1 MFLETPLFFKT
12 MLILSGQLG
21 IVLSSCFYCIKRAR
35 KAYENKTTFLGTFY
49 RGSMNMKKGLDLI
62 PDQLPPD
69 TYPTE
74 MVKQVIKEGSSNGA
88 LKQWVYGKPEKEEWK
103 SMIAMNKEQRLRLL
117 KEGYKDKSRGGYIYS
132 ILFFIWF
139 ASLFAS
145 SFFAATEI
153 STITGIILF
162 TIQSLTFGPI
172 LALVMLEM
180 DENDGFKALQIVLLV
195 TIVTGIIG
203 YSDIYSFSESAS
215 MALFLFISLLGLIIF
230 SFIRIFRGFSR
241 KTIRIKAIFGAFI
254 FSLYLLFDFNYLR
267 KKAELGINDWETAF
281 NIAFN
286 IYLDIINLLLE
297 ILDAMSNS

>member
-1 MFLETPLFFKT
+1 
-12 MLILSGQLG
+12 
-21 IVLSSCFYCIKRAR
+21 
-35 KAYENKTTFLGTFY
+35 
-49 RGSMNMKKGLDLI
+49 MKKGLDLI

-74 MVKQVIKEGSSNGA
+74 MVKQVISEDSSNG
-88 LKQWVYGKPEKEEWK
+88 VFGKSEKEEWK

-117 KEGYKDKSRGGYIYS
+117 KEGYKDKSRGGHIYS
-132 ILFFIWF
+132 ILFLIWF

-145 SFFAATEI
+145 SFFAVTEI
-153 STITGIILF
+153 STITGIVLF

-241 KTIRIKAIFGAFI
+241 KVIRVKAIFGAFI

-267 KKAELGINDWETAF
+267 KKSELGINDWETAF

>member
-1 MFLETPLFFKT
+1 
-12 MLILSGQLG
+12 
-21 IVLSSCFYCIKRAR
+21 
-35 KAYENKTTFLGTFY
+35 
-49 RGSMNMKKGLDLI
+49 MKKGLDLI

-74 MVKQVIKEGSSNGA
+74 MVKQVISEDSSNGA
-88 LKQWVYGKPEKEEWK
+88 FGKSEKEEWK

-132 ILFFIWF
+132 ILFLIWF

-145 SFFAATEI
+145 SFFAVTEI

>member
-74 MVKQVIKEGSSNGA
+74 MVKQVISEDSSNG
-88 LKQWVYGKPEKEEWK
+88 VFGKSEKEEWK

-117 KEGYKDKSRGGYIYS
+117 KEGYKDKSRVGYIYS
-132 ILFFIWF
+132 ILFLIWF

-145 SFFAATEI
+145 SFFAVTEI

-203 YSDIYSFSESAS
+203 YSDIYSFSESGS

-241 KTIRIKAIFGAFI
+241 KAIRIKAIFGAFI

-267 KKAELGINDWETAF
+267 KKSELGINDWETAF

>member
-1 MFLETPLFFKT
+1 
-12 MLILSGQLG
+12 
-21 IVLSSCFYCIKRAR
+21 
-35 KAYENKTTFLGTFY
+35 
-49 RGSMNMKKGLDLI
+49 MKKGLDLI

-74 MVKQVIKEGSSNGA
+74 MVKQVISEDSSNGA
-88 LKQWVYGKPEKEEWK
+88 FGKPEKEEWK

-132 ILFFIWF
+132 ILFLIWF

-145 SFFAATEI
+145 SFFAVTEI

-203 YSDIYSFSESAS
+203 YSDIYSFSESGS

-241 KTIRIKAIFGAFI
+241 KAIRIKAIFGAFI

-267 KKAELGINDWETAF
+267 KKSELGINDWETAF